1 MRRFLVIILLSAL
14 LLSGCS
20 SFIGDSPTN
29 DSQQVRYVAEVEFP
43 VGTIKKYE
51 IEDFYRMHS
60 GLIRLKLK
68 NGEYIYTNESRV
80 VLYEFK
86 PGN

>member
-1 MRRFLVIILLSAL
+1 MRRFIVSILLSAL

-20 SFIGDSPTN
+20 SFIEDSTTN

-43 VGTIKKYE
+43 VGTTKKYE

-60 GLIRLKLK
+60 GFIRLKLK
-68 NGEYIYTNESRV
+68 DGEYIYTNETRV

-86 PGN
+86 PEN